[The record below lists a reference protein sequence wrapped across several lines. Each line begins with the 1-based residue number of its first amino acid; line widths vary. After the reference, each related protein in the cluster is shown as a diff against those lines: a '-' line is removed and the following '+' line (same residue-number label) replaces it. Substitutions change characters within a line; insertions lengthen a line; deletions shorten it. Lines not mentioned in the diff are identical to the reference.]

1 MRATL
6 LAHRVL
12 GLPRNSVASE
22 AKRTLSY
29 AEQPD
34 LSGHAEAQRI
44 WLTQN
49 SKLNVLP
56 QKRYFVA

>member
-1 MRATL
+1 M
-6 LAHRVL
+6 AHRVL